1 MFVKGVEDSET
12 SKQQVSISNFWKYLH
27 TTVFCF
33 HISAINDIVLT
44 SLST

>member
-33 HISAINDIVLT
+33 HISAIDIVLT
-44 SLST
+44 SLSS

>member
-27 TTVFCF
+27 TTVFCWL
-33 HISAINDIVLT
+33 HLVLNMGV
-44 SLST
+44 LIMI